1 MSQAQERRAEE
12 RVDELKDRIYKIEC
26 EIAGHEAALIK
37 LNAESQ
43 SLQAQLMQAMSSS
56 SY

>member
-12 RVDELKDRIYKIEC
+12 RVDQLKQELFTLRT
-26 EIAGHEAALIK
+26 EIAGQENPSENLK
-37 LNAESQ
+37 TKEKD
-43 SLQAQLMQAMSSS
+43 LQDQLSIAQQMN